1 MFAIALWD
9 ADSERLVLVRDRLGV
24 KPLYWCRSG
33 ASLAYASEPQAL
45 LAGGWV
51 PRRPDRRALLEYMTL
66 QYVPPPRSGFEG
78 IRKIAPGAML
88 IWEGGRE
95 REEVYW
101 RLPVP
106 PDPLT
111 ADPEQALGELDEL
124 LRDATRQR
132 LRSDVPLGA
141 FLSGGVDSS
150 VVVSYMAE
158 LVGQVRTFSIDF
170 PQAGFS
176 EAAHARRVAGI
187 YGTEHEELTLTAEM
201 VPAIAEAIPRMGEP
215 FADSSAIPTYLLSEL
230 TRRRVTVALSGDGGD
245 EAFGGYHR
253 YLRAVTLARVAPV
266 AGLVGS
272 VLECSV
278 PRRALGAGRAGKAIH
293 LAASSRSAYQRM
305 MSHFEPDELRAAAT
319 AEFLADAG
327 PPEAVWTD
335 HLQLPVV
342 RGIRRYSVLDTVTY
356 LPGDLL
362 PKVDRMSM
370 AHALE
375 VRSPLLDY
383 RVHEFAANLP
393 NRLRWHRAEGKV
405 LLKRLA
411 ASRGL
416 PTDLVHRRKQGFGIP
431 IGHWFRDGLRGWIS
445 DLLAPDTIRARG
457 LIRPEAASTLLADH
471 QAGLSDNTVRLWNLA
486 ALELW
491 FRAHI
496 D

>member
-1 MFAIALWD
+1 
-9 ADSERLVLVRDRLGV
+9 
-24 KPLYWCRSG
+24 
-33 ASLAYASEPQAL
+33 
-45 LAGGWV
+45 
-51 PRRPDRRALLEYMTL
+51 
-66 QYVPPPRSGFEG
+66 
-78 IRKIAPGAML
+78 
-88 IWEGGRE
+88 
-95 REEVYW
+95 
-101 RLPVP
+101 
-106 PDPLT
+106 
-111 ADPEQALGELDEL
+111 
-124 LRDATRQR
+124 
-132 LRSDVPLGA
+132 
-141 FLSGGVDSS
+141 
-150 VVVSYMAE
+150 
-158 LVGQVRTFSIDF
+158 
-170 PQAGFS
+170 
-176 EAAHARRVAGI
+176 
-187 YGTEHEELTLTAEM
+187 
-201 VPAIAEAIPRMGEP
+201 
-215 FADSSAIPTYLLSEL
+215 
-230 TRRRVTVALSGDGGD
+230 
-245 EAFGGYHR
+245 
-253 YLRAVTLARVAPV
+253 
-266 AGLVGS
+266 
-272 VLECSV
+272 
-278 PRRALGAGRAGKAIH
+278 
-293 LAASSRSAYQRM
+293 M

-319 AEFLADAG
+319 ADFLADAG
-327 PPEAVWTD
+327 PPEAVWAD

-383 RVHEFAANLP
+383 RVHEFAAHLP